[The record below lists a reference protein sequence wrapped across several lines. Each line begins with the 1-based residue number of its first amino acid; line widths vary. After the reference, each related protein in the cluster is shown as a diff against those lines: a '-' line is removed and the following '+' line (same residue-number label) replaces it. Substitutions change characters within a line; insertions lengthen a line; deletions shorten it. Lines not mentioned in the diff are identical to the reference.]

1 MLRIAGGSW
10 LSLFAALACVALM
23 GCGGEK
29 LSPPKTAGELTE
41 QEKQQVRELNEQRA
55 SEWGPAKKK

>member
-1 MLRIAGGSW
+1 MPRIAGA
-10 LSLFAALACVALM
+10 SLLFVFAAIACVGLM

-29 LSPPKTAGELTE
+29 PSPPKTSGELTE

-55 SEWGPAKKK
+55 SEWGPAKK